1 MKDIFSKEV
10 TDEMI
15 LRINQLNYNT
25 QPKWGKMSVGQ
36 MLAHCS
42 VAYKYIYDN
51 TYKKPKGFKAFLV
64 RKLIKPMVTNEKPFK
79 QNGPTSP
86 DFKMTAEKDFETE
99 KALLIDYLL
108 RTQNLGGEHFH
119 NTESHSFGVLTRTE
133 WNNMFY
139 KHLDHHLTQF
149 GV

>member
-1 MKDIFSKEV
+1 MKNIFTKEITEEV
-10 TDEMI
+10 I
-15 LRINQLNYNT
+15 GRISNLNADS

-36 MLAHCS
+36 MFAHCA
-42 VAYKYIYDN
+42 VTYEYVFEN
-51 TYKKPKGFKAFLV
+51 HYKKPKGLKKFIMVKF
-64 RKLIKPMVTNEKPFK
+64 IKPMVTNEKPYK

-86 DFKMTAEKDFETE
+86 DFKMTTPKEFEAEK
-99 KALLIDYLL
+99 KRLIDYLE
-108 RTQNLGGEHFH
+108 RTQKLGEDHFD
-119 NTESHSFGVLTRTE
+119 NKESHSFGVMTKTE